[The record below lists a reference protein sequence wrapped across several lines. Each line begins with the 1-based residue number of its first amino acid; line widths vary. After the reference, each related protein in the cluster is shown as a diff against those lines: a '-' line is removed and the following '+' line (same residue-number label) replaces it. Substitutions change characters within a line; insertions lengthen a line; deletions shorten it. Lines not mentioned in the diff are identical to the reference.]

1 MSSLSSATPA
11 RLTALAT
18 TRLPRL
24 VLIGLA
30 ALYILVGLFE
40 RDPWKTDDVVGLAS
54 MITAAAQGGASWLF
68 PHIGT
73 SSLASMG
80 PLTNWVGGLFILM
93 FGPAIGEIGAARL
106 ATLFWLL
113 LCLGTLW
120 YATYLAGRR
129 AEAQPL
135 ALPFGGEP
143 KEGQYGRL
151 LADLSLLFLIATV
164 GIILRTHETSIA
176 PALLAF
182 QAVVIL
188 GVMRLLDKPWHATP
202 LIVLAIA
209 ASGLTHGASAAAPLA
224 VGVLLAIASKPLR
237 KKFLQVLIAV
247 GLGLIPIAIWLQL
260 VGTIEPDWARNWWFY
275 NGIHFNFGRLSE
287 HLNPIR
293 DLPWFLWPTWPLAA
307 VAIWNWRKSLFA
319 PHIWVPTA
327 FIVAQSITIL
337 AKRDAGELDYIS
349 LTVPCAMLAA
359 FSIPTLRRALVNA
372 LDWFAL
378 MYFSVTGACIWL
390 GWFTQQT
397 GWPRGLAT
405 NIARQTVGYDG
416 WVSPGA
422 IAMALVVSAA
432 WVAAI
437 VWRLRLHPKAAW
449 RGALLCAGGLTSTW
463 ILLVLLWMPTVDYV
477 RSYRTMSAELALS
490 IEQAQIDA
498 GKPMCVNSIGL
509 SLGAQAS
516 LYVFD
521 RIDIS
526 NGDHCPLLLQQTT
539 AERLHQGIAGFDR
552 NSRILWTGSR
562 GADRFDRYRL
572 LLLMPQS

>member
-1 MSSLSSATPA
+1 MSSFSSATPA

-18 TRLPRL
+18 TRLSRL
-24 VLIGLA
+24 ILIGLA
-30 ALYILVGLFE
+30 ALYILLGLFE

-54 MITAAAQGGASWLF
+54 MITAATQGGVSWLF

-73 SSLASMG
+73 SSLTSIG
-80 PLTNWVGGLFILM
+80 PLTNWVGGLFILL
-93 FGPAIGEIGAARL
+93 FGPLIGEIGAARL
-106 ATLFWLL
+106 ATLFWIS

-129 AEAQPL
+129 EEAQPL

-151 LADLSLLFLIATV
+151 LADISLLFLIATV
-164 GIILRTHETSIA
+164 GIVLRTHETSIA
-176 PALLAF
+176 PALMAF
-182 QAVVIL
+182 QAIAIL
-188 GVMRLLDKPWHATP
+188 GVIRLLDKPWHAGP

-209 ASGLTHGASAAAPLA
+209 SSGLTYGAATAVPLA
-224 VGVLLAIASKPLR
+224 GGTLLAIASEPLR
-237 KKFLQVLIAV
+237 RKFLQALIAV
-247 GLGLIPIAIWLQL
+247 GLGLLPIAIWLHA
-260 VGTIEPDWARNWWFY
+260 VNSIEPDWARNWWFY
-275 NGIHFNFGRLSE
+275 NGVNFNFGDLSD

-293 DLPWFLWPTWPLAA
+293 DLPWFVWPTWPLAML
-307 VAIWNWRKSLFA
+307 AIWNWRKSLFA
-319 PHIWVPTA
+319 PHIWIPTS
-327 FIVAQSITIL
+327 FILAQSVTIL
-337 AKRDAGELDYIS
+337 TERHAGELDYIS

-378 MYFSVTGACIWL
+378 MYFSVTGVSIWL

-397 GWPRGLAT
+397 GWPSGLAT
-405 NIARQTVGYDG
+405 NIARQTVGYTG
-416 WVSPGA
+416 LVSAGA
-422 IAMALVVSAA
+422 IAMAVVVSAA
-432 WVAAI
+432 WTAAI
-437 VWRLRLHPKAAW
+437 FWRLKRHPKAAW

-477 RSYRTMSAELALS
+477 RSYRSMSAELSVALD
-490 IEQAQIDA
+490 QARLEA
-498 GKPMCVNSIGL
+498 GEPMCIHAVGL

-516 LYVFD
+516 LYVFN
-521 RIDIS
+521 RIEIS
-526 NGDHCPLLLQQTT
+526 DSDHCPLLLQQTT
-539 AERLHQGIAGFDR
+539 AERLRQGIAGFDR

>member
-1 MSSLSSATPA
+1 MSSFSSATPA

-24 VLIGLA
+24 ILIGLA
-30 ALYILVGLFE
+30 ALYTLVGLFE

-54 MITAAAQGGASWLF
+54 MITATTQGGASWLF

-73 SSLASMG
+73 SSLASIG
-80 PLTNWVGGLFILM
+80 PMTNWVGGFFIIL
-93 FGPAIGEIGAARL
+93 FGPFIGEIGAARL
-106 ATLFWLL
+106 ATVLWIS
-113 LCLGTLW
+113 LCLATLW

-129 AEAQPL
+129 EEAQPL

-143 KEGQYGRL
+143 KVGQYGRL
-151 LADLSLLFLIATV
+151 LADISVLFLIATV
-164 GIILRTHETSIA
+164 GIVLRTHETSIA
-176 PALLAF
+176 PALMAF
-182 QAVVIL
+182 QAIAIL
-188 GVMRLLDKPWHATP
+188 GVMRMLDKPWHAAP

-209 ASGLTHGASAAAPLA
+209 SSGLTYGAATAVPLA
-224 VGVLLAIASKPLR
+224 GGTLLAIASKPLR
-237 KKFLQVLIAV
+237 QKSVQALLTVALGLLPIAV
-247 GLGLIPIAIWLQL
+247 WLYL
-260 VGTIEPDWARNWWFY
+260 VSSIEPAWARNWWFY
-275 NGIHFNFGRLSE
+275 NGINFSFGDLSD

-293 DLPWFLWPTWPLAA
+293 DLPWFIWPTWPLALL
-307 VAIWNWRKSLFA
+307 AIWNWRKSLFA
-319 PHIWVPTA
+319 PHIWIPTA
-327 FIVAQSITIL
+327 FILAQSATIL
-337 AKRDAGELDYIS
+337 TERDAGELDYIS

-378 MYFSVTGACIWL
+378 MYFSVTGVSIWL

-397 GWPRGLAT
+397 GWPSGLAS

-416 WVSPGA
+416 LVSPGA
-422 IAMALVVSAA
+422 IAMAVVVSVA
-432 WVAAI
+432 WIVAI
-437 VWRLRLHPKAAW
+437 VWRLKRHPKAAW

-463 ILLVLLWMPTVDYV
+463 ILLALLWMPTVDYV
-477 RSYRTMSAELALS
+477 RSYRAMSNELAHA
-490 IEQAQIDA
+490 IEHAQVDQ
-498 GKPMCVNSIGL
+498 GKPLCINSVGL

-521 RIDIS
+521 QIEIS
-526 NGDHCPLLLQQTT
+526 DGDLCPLLLQQTT
-539 AERLHQGIAGFDR
+539 AERLRQGIAGFDR
-552 NSRILWTGSR
+552 SSRILWTGSR